1 MVLEVVESQLEL
13 DLGIGIG
20 PVLAVGLLQGSQ
32 LQVHL
37 WRMGLVTYNH
47 VWARTHEQAPEPIN
61 KELCQDRKNTRK
73 KCEIG
78 PEIQDHIP
86 RLGGASGGGNTV
98 YTPAG
103 VQPQAKPPAPADL
116 EAHKQAHFSDRYT

>member
-78 PEIQDHIP
+78 PETQDHIP
-86 RLGGASGGGNTV
+86 RLGGESGRRKHSLYPCGGS
-98 YTPAG
+98 
-103 VQPQAKPPAPADL
+103 APSKATCP
-116 EAHKQAHFSDRYT
+116 S